1 MEKVR
6 ENARRAADMDA
17 EGEALQANG
26 ERTYVGNLY
35 ARAGLAALSAKPI
48 RYDLHGLRQVSRSEC
63 KLQDDR

>member
-1 MEKVR
+1 
-6 ENARRAADMDA
+6 MDA

-26 ERTYVGNLY
+26 ERTYVGNLC
-35 ARAGLAALSAKPI
+35 ARAGLAVLSAKPI